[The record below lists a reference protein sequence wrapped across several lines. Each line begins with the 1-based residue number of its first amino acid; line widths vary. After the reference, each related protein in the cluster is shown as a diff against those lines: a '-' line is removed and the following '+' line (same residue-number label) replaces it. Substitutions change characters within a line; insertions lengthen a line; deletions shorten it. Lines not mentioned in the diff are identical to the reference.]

1 MSGRV
6 LLRTLRE
13 TEVLV
18 CHPQDRDGEELVR
31 HLRRIGCRV
40 HHAWPPPDPI
50 SETVDVAFLL
60 FERNRRPLVDGCESR
75 FAVVAVIEYED
86 PSILNALID
95 ANVRG
100 IVTKPVRPFGILGTL
115 LTARA
120 SQRYEARLR
129 QKVEKLEETMR
140 SRRDIEKSVRILMN
154 AQAISEEAAY
164 QMIRREAM
172 QRRQSMAVIA
182 SSIISAHAV
191 FEGLATPSREHIG
204 KI

>member
-1 MSGRV
+1 MSGQA
-6 LLRTLRE
+6 LLRALRE

-40 HHAWPPPDPI
+40 RHVWPPPDALPEAI
-50 SETVDVAFLL
+50 DVAFLL
-60 FERNRRPLVDGCESR
+60 FERHQRPPVDACDAR
-75 FAVVAVIEYED
+75 FAVVAVIDYED

-100 IVTKPVRPFGILGTL
+100 VVTKPVRPFGILSTL

-129 QKVEKLEETMR
+129 QKVAKLEETMR

-172 QRRQSMAVIA
+172 QRRQSMAVVA

-191 FEGLATPSREHIG
+191 FESLAIPHRQRIG
-204 KI
+204 EI